1 MQAPAFCH
9 GGGVVYRSYIGHR
22 FGRWLVLNEEKRGKA
37 YFCYCR
43 CDCGTFR
50 WVRKGNLKDGKSRSC
65 GCGKTKNN
73 KELYIDS
80 VSLRQ
85 LGNNKPY
92 KNNQLGIRGISM
104 QKGKYRAQICM
115 HGKQIELGCFSTLE
129 EAISARRKAE
139 EQYKKEMKA
148 MATSEAQKRA
158 TRKYQSALKTFTIK
172 LRPEVLERYR
182 QAAKK
187 QGKTFRNFVLSA
199 MDKAATEEV

>member
-1 MQAPAFCH
+1 MYQ
-9 GGGVVYRSYIGHR
+9 SYVGR
-22 FGRWLVLNEEKRGKA
+22 QFGRWVVLDEEKRGKA
-37 YFCYCR
+37 YFCLCR
-43 CDCGTFR
+43 CDCGTTR

-73 KELYIDS
+73 EELYIDA

-85 LGNNKPY
+85 LGNSRPY
-92 KNNQLGIRGISM
+92 KTNKLGVRGVSM
-104 QKGKYRAQICM
+104 QKGKYRAQICK
-115 HGKQIELGCFSTLE
+115 HGKQYELGCFSTLE
-129 EAISARRKAE
+129 EAIAARREAE
-139 EQYKKEMKA
+139 EQYKSEVGKL
-148 MATSEAQKRA
+148 ATSEAQKRA